1 MALPTSKQD
10 FQYYFYVFSRVV
22 ITTLLTL
29 GLYEFVYLKYFLDTT
44 LTEIAYL
51 KYLYKITIN
60 LRYNLITFWVSV
72 VTITTFLVLNM
83 YFLLKNPHSL
93 TLRFSRFAQR
103 SDVKKMKPSVLQSDG
118 FCLGSF
124 HKQMLRTNEPL
135 GLLCV
140 APAGAGKTTGT
151 VIPTILSC
159 DKDSLIIND
168 PKGELYDETSKYR
181 RKISN
186 VSNEFGAVYRIEW
199 GQAFANRDDN
209 TTFWNPL
216 DLSNLP
222 QGTAERSKYVDMI
235 TNILIKE
242 AKGDKFWSSSARKTL
257 SAMILYS
264 IYKEELEN
272 KSTNIAQVKDILATI
287 GVKDINNDEEG
298 ESEKEDASQE
308 GFLLKARELDTLEFP
323 ESIKLRCKNVFSEL
337 SSTSPNTL
345 GSILATIS
353 SDLSVFN
360 SEYVRDVTSSNTFS
374 MENIR
379 GVKKEVVI
387 KGKTVIT
394 ERPTTIYLI
403 SPAAEQELF
412 GVLSAIFVEVAYKYI
427 TSQDLAIV
435 KKSNIVRFILD
446 EVAFFPPISAVI
458 DGPAIARGYR
468 GSFLFVCQDL
478 SQIQD
483 KYSEGA
489 LNTML
494 TNTAF
499 KIVLPQNNDK
509 TAERL
514 AKLAGQ
520 TQITEWQGVGKTR
533 QKVKKIINLIEPT
546 DVLSLPAGKQIVFV
560 QNNAKTPIFCDI
572 PFYFKNKEML
582 RKLGKRWYKRLW
594 SKIFKSKKN

>member
-22 ITTLLTL
+22 ITILLTF
-29 GLYEFVYLKYFLDTT
+29 GLYEFVYLNYFLDTT
-44 LTEIAYL
+44 LLEFAYL
-51 KYLYKITIN
+51 KYLYKVISQ
-60 LRYNLITFWVSV
+60 LKYNLITFWVSV
-72 VTITTFLVLNM
+72 VTLSTFLVLTM

-93 TLRFSRFAQR
+93 TLRFSRFALR
-103 SDVKKMKPSVLQSDG
+103 TDVKKIKPSVLQNDG

-124 HKQMLRTNEPL
+124 HSQMLRTNEPL

-151 VIPTILSC
+151 VIPTIVSC

-186 VSNEFGAVYRIEW
+186 VFRIEW
-199 GQAFANRDDN
+199 GQAFANRDEN

-235 TNILIKE
+235 TNILIKMP
-242 AKGDKFWSSSARKTL
+242 KGDTFWANSGRKTL

-272 KSTNIAQVKDILATI
+272 KSTNIATVKDILATI
-287 GVKDINNDEEG
+287 GVKDINDDEEG
-298 ESEKEDASQE
+298 ESEKEDASQQ
-308 GFLLKARELDTLEFP
+308 GFLIKARELDTLEFP

-360 SEYVRDVTSSNTFS
+360 SEYVRELTSSNTFS

-379 GVKKEVVI
+379 GIKEEVLVKGETTIIEK
-387 KGKTVIT
+387 
-394 ERPTTIYLI
+394 PTTIYLI

-427 TSQDLAIV
+427 TSQDLAVV

-533 QKVKKIINLIEPT
+533 QRVKKIINLIEPT

-582 RKLGKRWYKRLW
+582 KKLK
-594 SKIFKSKKN
+594 

>member
-10 FQYYFYVFSRVV
+10 FQYYFYVFSRLVFT
-22 ITTLLTL
+22 ILLTF

-44 LTEIAYL
+44 LLEVAYL
-51 KYLYKITIN
+51 KYLYKITLN
-60 LRYNLITFWVSV
+60 LRYELITFWVSI
-72 VTITTFLVLNM
+72 VTITTFLVLIM
-83 YFLLKNPHSL
+83 YFLVKNPHSL
-93 TLRFSRFAQR
+93 TLRFSRFALR
-103 SDVKKMKPSVLQSDG
+103 TDVKKMKPSVLQNDG

-151 VIPTILSC
+151 VIPTIVSC

-186 VSNEFGAVYRIEW
+186 VFRIEW
-199 GQAFANRDDN
+199 GQAKENRDKN

-235 TNILIKE
+235 TNILIKMP
-242 AKGDKFWSSSARKTL
+242 KGDTFWANSGRKTL

-272 KSTNIAQVKDILATI
+272 KSINIAQVKDILATI
-287 GVKDINNDEEG
+287 GVPSNDEDS

-323 ESIKLRCKNVFSEL
+323 ETIKQRCKTVFSEL

-360 SEYVRDVTSSNTFS
+360 NEYVIDVTSNNTFS

-379 GVKKEVVI
+379 GIKEEVI
-387 KGKTVIT
+387 VKGKTTIV
-394 ERPTTIYLI
+394 EKPTTIYLI

-427 TSQDLAIV
+427 TSQDLAVV

-478 SQIQD
+478 SQISD

-489 LNTML
+489 LNTMM

-533 QKVKKIINLIEPT
+533 QRVKKIINLIEPT

-582 RKLGKRWYKRLW
+582 KKLK
-594 SKIFKSKKN
+594 